1 MTHLLRCGEEEVNPG
16 KRFQSASQALES
28 VIVLMHRQIRCAS
41 IAHKGLTPVPPRMEA
56 LVHYHSLMV
65 RCIGRLITCYSLF
78 HTQALKVILPVSVKM
93 KKITGVYHLKMF
105 GSDAKLRNALSYPST
120 QPYPL
125 EKVHYQSYLT

>member
-1 MTHLLRCGEEEVNPG
+1 MNPG

-41 IAHKGLTPVPPRMEA
+41 IAHIGLTPVPPRMEA
-56 LVHYHSLMV
+56 VVHYHSLMV

-93 KKITGVYHLKMF
+93 RKISGVYHLQMI
-105 GSDAKLRNALSYPST
+105 GSDAKLTNALSYPST
-120 QPYPL
+120 QPYTL